1 MNFILKIIRKSI
13 VIPLSMAMLFS
24 CTNDSKKVRD
34 FLAEK
39 NLPIAVARD
48 AHHVYKDSGKIT
60 SKLTTSLMNDF
71 SNRKIHP
78 YNEFPEGVKIINFE
92 NNGLDSTTI
101 IGDYALT
108 YSKTS
113 ISELKGNV
121 VVINHTDASRLE
133 TDQLFWDQKNKYC
146 FTERSFVLTK
156 TNDTVIGI
164 GFESKENLNTYV
176 AKKTKGNLLTNENE
190 I

>member
-1 MNFILKIIRKSI
+1 MNLIVKIIRKSI
-13 VIPLSMAMLFS
+13 ALPISMAMLFS

-39 NLPIAVARD
+39 NLPIAIAKD
-48 AHHVYKDSGKIT
+48 AHHVYKDSGRIT

-78 YNEFPEGVKIINFE
+78 YNEFPQGVKIINFE
-92 NNGLDSTTI
+92 KNGLDSTTI

-133 TDQLFWDQKNKYC
+133 TDQLFWDQKNKYF
-146 FTERSFVLTK
+146 FTEKSFILTRI
-156 TNDTVIGI
+156 NDTVIGV
-164 GFESKENLNTYV
+164 GFESMENLKKYV
-176 AKKTKGNLLTNENE
+176 AKKTVGNIVTNENE
-190 I
+190 L